1 MALDGSF
8 LCKDKMRRISNTL
21 IVINDDANS
30 GNKEK
35 ERDYSQ
41 PSSVLTRVRSFLPK
55 IANANRN
62 LPADNTADGFEIIN
76 LDNSKNFSNLDCSS
90 ESDSSDGEAESTGPF
105 IEMDLS
111 LLKDRSNSSSSS
123 DNSSDVDSDRS
134 DRKNS
139 LPKGFQN
146 KKCYRKRKLVEEVEE
161 KEKTVS
167 E

>member
-1 MALDGSF
+1 M
-8 LCKDKMRRISNTL
+8 

-90 ESDSSDGEAESTGPF
+90 ESDSSDGEAEVF
-105 IEMDLS
+105 IMLAFMICFTLPLFTDFNFFFFFFWINRALNFSKFVKVEIFRVQDH
-111 LLKDRSNSSSSS
+111 LLRWTC
-123 DNSSDVDSDRS
+123 R
-134 DRKNS
+134 
-139 LPKGFQN
+139 F
-146 KKCYRKRKLVEEVEE
+146 
-161 KEKTVS
+161 
-167 E
+167 